1 MHYLY
6 VSQSPL
12 SQLINTGEYKCEAE
26 NPLGSTSVTHRL
38 LVLLPPHPPT
48 PRWPLCFLV
57 LSPGH
62 FVCFFSLLLCHFPIS
77 ISLSPGEFTGF
88 ANIASMQRLAN
99 VTTHSVLVVW
109 RSPRSQ
115 ERWEIFLWNA
125 QYFVKRI
132 CWPMSPPLADLSLAF
147 FWQWR
152 VIRVHSGKKGET
164 RWIFTDF
171 SGLELQKTLW
181 IKTFYRPQ
189 FGFQVCWKALI
200 FFVSTYRCPP
210 SIYVKCQ
217 LPMLPPDCPPPPPD
231 TSCPGCPAAPPSP
244 SPSPL
249 STIRSFI
256 HQPILERS
264 KLTLVPGPLL
274 DIQAFARKI

>member
-1 MHYLY
+1 MFHNHHYHSSSTQENTSAKPKTHLAAPR
-6 VSQSPL
+6 SPTVCL
-12 SQLINTGEYKCEAE
+12 SSYL
-26 NPLGSTSVTHRL
+26 LTHL
-38 LVLLPPHPPT
+38 HQGDHCAFLSWVLVIF
-48 PRWPLCFLV
+48 CIF
-57 LSPGH
+57 
-62 FVCFFSLLLCHFPIS
+62 LLLCHFPIS

-164 RWIFTDF
+164 SWIFTNF

-256 HQPILERS
+256 HQPILKRS